1 MKNSKKVLLLLLILS
16 LCLTAF
22 TGCGSKTESTEP
34 KEETAV
40 EAGAEETGDQ
50 AEEPAKAMTEEE
62 KYGGVVNIALTSSP
76 KNLDPIFYTGTYEGN
91 IIRNVADT
99 VVRYKHD
106 LTSIEPGIASEWS
119 SNEAG
124 DEYTFKLRNDIY
136 FQKGEFQDGRQLTA
150 EDIKFSLE
158 RSAQKSAMNR
168 LAMLESVEIVNE
180 FEVICKLKSPDS
192 AFLTVLTDAGNVI
205 VPKEEVE
212 GWGDD
217 FGSHLV
223 GSGPFALVEFKK
235 DQEVILERNDNF
247 WGGKAYLDGVVFK
260 IITDA
265 NQMTNA
271 LRSGDIDIAT
281 DLRGESVKLVNE
293 DKNLVIQEVPGL
305 HVAYVYMNLMNG
317 PTKDIRVREAIIRAV
332 DINEM
337 VSGIYQYGEADRAY
351 LPLPPNSWGYDASLE
366 GIIPSYDPEKAKEL
380 IKEAGY
386 EDGFSMEIYVSNKPA
401 RVKMATILQA
411 YLKQN
416 LNIDLEIKTVEWG
429 TFSEIASSGKA
440 DMYGMSWT
448 WYPDPYFFLNK
459 MFHSSEI
466 GALGNGQGFD
476 NPEVDKLLDDALL
489 VSDTNERAELY
500 KKALKII
507 TENYSRIDYS
517 NEKQIYGMNKDVQG
531 YVIRSD
537 GNIYFCTPE
546 INVYK
551 TK

>member
-1 MKNSKKVLLLLLILS
+1 MKQPKKTLVLLLVFVMCFTIF
-16 LCLTAF
+16 TACSNKAEDNKPAEQKD
-22 TGCGSKTESTEP
+22 TPAENSESTSEESQEP
-34 KEETAV
+34 V
-40 EAGAEETGDQ
+40 
-50 AEEPAKAMTEEE
+50 TEDD

-99 VVRYKHD
+99 LVIYSHD
-106 LTSIEPGIASEWS
+106 LSSIEPSIAREWE

-124 DEYTFKLRNDIY
+124 DEYTFKLSEHVY
-136 FQKGEFQDGRQLTA
+136 FQKGKYQDGRQVTA
-150 EDIKFSLE
+150 EDVKFSLE
-158 RSAQKSAMNR
+158 RSAKQSAMNR
-168 LAMLESVEIVNE
+168 LGMLESVEIVND
-180 FEVICKLKSPDS
+180 FEVICKLKNPDA

-212 GWGDD
+212 GWGDA

-223 GSGPFALVEFKK
+223 GSGPFSLVEFKK
-235 DQEVILERNDNF
+235 DQEVILTKNDKY
-247 WGGKAYLDGVVFK
+247 WAGEPYLDGVVFK

-281 DLRGESVKLVNE
+281 DLRGESIKLVTD
-293 DKNLVIQEVPGL
+293 DKNLTIQEVPGL
-305 HVAYVYMNLMNG
+305 HVAYVYMNLLEG
-317 PTKDIRVREAIIRAV
+317 PTKDKRVREAIIRAV
-332 DINEM
+332 DIDDM
-337 VSGIYQYGEADRAY
+337 VAGIYQYGEADRAY
-351 LPLPPNSWGYDASLE
+351 LPLPPNSWGYDESLE
-366 GIIPSYDPEKAKEL
+366 SIVPTYDPEKAKAL
-380 IKEAGY
+380 MKEAGY
-386 EDGFSMEIYVSNKPA
+386 EDGFKMEIYVSNKPA

-416 LNIDLEIKTVEWG
+416 INVDLEIKTVEWG

-440 DMYGMSWT
+440 DVYGMSWT

-466 GALGNGQGFD
+466 GALGNGQGFN

-489 VSDTNERAELY
+489 VSDTAKRAELY
-500 KKALKII
+500 KKALKLI
-507 TENYSRIDYS
+507 TENYSRINYS
-517 NEKQIYGMNKDVQG
+517 NEKQIYGMSRKVQG
-531 YVIRSD
+531 YRIRPD